1 MLICQVDKFQKV
13 CSHLF
18 FKEEPL
24 FLQNL
29 NQFSQILPHFFWHSQ
44 NLKFGNF
51 ISKFNFHNIA
61 CLYIKTWFDYFSD
74 SPKFFRYLLP
84 HWQRFFVL
92 SHDLLLKIYLISWF
106 SPFPELVLL

>member
-13 CSHLF
+13 CSHLS